1 MTGHDT
7 APRHRASNLLHHRA
21 TSSGRLTARQ
31 LAAPAR
37 TACSGRT
44 GMTDVGRAN
53 HQDPVMT
60 FLLMAAILGVV
71 TSLLMRTAGRD
82 VPRESREKQ

>member
-1 MTGHDT
+1 
-7 APRHRASNLLHHRA
+7 
-21 TSSGRLTARQ
+21 
-31 LAAPAR
+31 
-37 TACSGRT
+37 
-44 GMTDVGRAN
+44 MTDVGRAN